1 PPAGSRPGHAVP
13 LNFEERSL
21 HLRCV
26 PADDEGMD
34 KRGDPQVIVF
44 LERSAEFARR
54 LEFEQARIA
63 ALRSSLD
70 GLWASHREP
79 DGEVTWTFR
88 PRLHHGDDRIA

>member
-1 PPAGSRPGHAVP
+1 
-13 LNFEERSL
+13 
-21 HLRCV
+21 
-26 PADDEGMD
+26 MD

-63 ALRSSLD
+63 ALRSELD
-70 GLWASHREP
+70 GLWASHRNA

-88 PRLHHGDDRIA
+88 PRLQAGENRTA